1 MVTQATAH
9 RTSDAW
15 VRLSG
20 KDLETIELAL
30 RVLLQ
35 SSTREE
41 HIFEAIREALS
52 RIEEALRQP
61 EAPREAS

>member
-1 MVTQATAH
+1 
-9 RTSDAW
+9 
-15 VRLSG
+15 
-20 KDLETIELAL
+20 LAL

-41 HIFEAIREALS
+41 HIFEAIREAGK
-52 RIEEALRQP
+52 IEEALRQP

>member
-1 MVTQATAH
+1 MTMEIRTHTA
-9 RTSDAW
+9 SDTPAH
-15 VRLSG
+15 LSRR
-20 KDLETIELAL
+20 DLETIELAL

-41 HIFEAIREALS
+41 HIFEAIREALG